1 MLSNLRQALCLTLQ
15 PVAVWKGNTLPAGI
29 AEADSTGGCL
39 IPALEKAAKGTATA
53 FSQETVGCP
62 GGRQGLG
69 LTRQAMEGM
78 DHFLSTGTET
88 RPGMGY
94 KKDPHLAACYL
105 KTMPVSQ
112 PARYVVFFPLDQLP
126 EELTP
131 TAVIFLVNAHQLSA
145 LATLANYDQADGRG
159 VELRFGAGCAQAV
172 LYSLCHAEAGEDV
185 CTIGLTDPSARIH
198 LEQGDL
204 LSFSVPYR
212 RCLTMDAQVAESFL
226 TKGVWR
232 RIQKELCSAPPAPSL
247 P

>member
-1 MLSNLRQALCLTLQ
+1 MLSNLRQSLCLKLQ
-15 PVAVWKGNTLPAGI
+15 PVAVWKGNALPPEVVETGG
-29 AEADSTGGCL
+29 TGGCL
-39 IPALEKAAKGTATA
+39 IPALEKAAKGTPTV

-78 DHFLSTGTET
+78 DRFLSTGTET
-88 RPGMGY
+88 RPGMAY
-94 KKDPHLAACYL
+94 KKDPAMAACYL
-105 KTMPVSQ
+105 KTLPASQ
-112 PARYVVFFPLDQLP
+112 PARYVAFYPLDQLP
-126 EELTP
+126 EGLTP

-198 LEQGDL
+198 LEQGEL

-212 RCLTMDAQVAESFL
+212 RCLTMEAQAAESFL
-226 TKGVWR
+226 VKGVWR
-232 RIQKELCSAPPAPSL
+232 QIQKELCSSPTAPL